1 MTYGCRTS
9 ETFCS
14 VHLTRPAFVSLLA
27 LTLLGALCVGE
38 RRLPDVVGQAGGPRV
53 VVGAEPLIA
62 YVHLRQPAMDLVGA
76 LVEPAAYVLAVR
88 LHSIHRLLAVGCQA
102 GLEGRGQ
109 AGAYPF
115 FLGLQPLPVFLLVL
129 GDPPPGLLVGLGL
142 SPALLGLLGVIL
154 GSKLPEDLEP
164 LLWCKPYVH

>member
-38 RRLPDVVGQAGGPRV
+38 RRLPDEAGQAGGLRV
-53 VVGAEPLIA
+53 VVGAEALIA

-76 LVEPAAYVLAVR
+76 LVEPAADVLAVR
-88 LHSIHRLLAVGCQA
+88 LDCGHRLLTVRCQA
-102 GLEGRGQ
+102 SLQCRGQ
-109 AGAYPF
+109 AVLHLF
-115 FLGLQPLPVFLLVL
+115 SLGLQPLPVFLLVL
-129 GDPPPGLLVGLGL
+129 
-142 SPALLGLLGVIL
+142 
-154 GSKLPEDLEP
+154 
-164 LLWCKPYVH
+164 